1 MKSLIAAVSAL
12 ALIAGI
18 GSSQARA
25 ENSSNESERGA
36 RRSHERNFEIEE
48 EGHRG
53 ARNREAGARRG
64 HFEMVKVRVWV
75 PGFEK
80 IEYVEVREPGHFEC
94 REITEIV
101 SPARCEKIYV
111 PPVFRIER
119 DCSGQEIKIMVKC
132 GFWTTREIP
141 AVTCHKTIK
150 VWGRRRVQAGGA
162 PGLRPRTVR
171 NEVRA
176 GVGVRLRQSDGR

>member
-18 GSSQARA
+18 GSSQAHA
-25 ENSSNESERGA
+25 ENSSNEPDRGM
-36 RRSHERNFEIEE
+36 RKSHERNFERDE

-64 HFEMVKVRVWV
+64 HFEMVEVRVWV

-80 IEYVEVREPGHFEC
+80 IEYVEVREPGHFEF

-101 SPARCEKIYV
+101 FKGHCTQ
-111 PPVFRIER
+111 
-119 DCSGQEIKIMVKC
+119 CS
-132 GFWTTREIP
+132 
-141 AVTCHKTIK
+141 
-150 VWGRRRVQAGGA
+150 
-162 PGLRPRTVR
+162 
-171 NEVRA
+171 
-176 GVGVRLRQSDGR
+176 